1 MTRTAVPDERP
12 PMSSAP
18 LPGSLKERVSAVLV
32 SRPVTVLT
40 LFLTILGTG
49 VLSYMKIPLTFV
61 PSGLSSSSLSVSMPY
76 PGAGPV
82 EVQDQ
87 LTRPVEDT
95 LRTIP
100 GISEIT
106 SFSFEGQSQIQV
118 EFSSAV
124 DVDVAYGEVR
134 DRIERIRPS
143 LPDEMDR
150 YRIRRFN
157 LDSLPIQWM
166 GIRYDADDESQLP
179 LIERVFVPRVEGA
192 DGVAGVNLNGVVE
205 DVCRIFVDFD
215 RAMGYGV
222 DLGSIIQGL
231 QQDNFTLPAG
241 RIDDGDRTF
250 SLRLDARFDSP
261 EEIERYPIGDGRVL
275 GDIAEVVVG
284 KALRDQVWRI
294 NGQTALGL
302 AVSKESGA
310 NTIATA
316 RAVEE
321 VIDELLADP
330 RFAGVEVDIF
340 WSQKDEILRAIEGLQ
355 SSALWG
361 GLFAILVLGF
371 FLRDLRTTLIAA
383 LAIPSSLLAA
393 LTAVYFSGM
402 TLNLMSLAGFT
413 LGIGMLVDNAVVVI
427 ENIARR
433 NGELGDARRA
443 ASVGTAEVGLAVL
456 TATLTSIVVFL
467 PLIFMDGDRN
477 TRVIVRE
484 LGLPITYSLVASL
497 LVAMVFIPTFAARLM
512 RSGAADQT
520 VELSPRIVGG
530 YRRALGWALNNRF
543 GTLLVLIAAAAV
555 CGGASQNMRTSFS
568 DNGGPDQI
576 RVAVDTPSTYSLAEC
591 NEVYLRLEAWA
602 DAHMDELDVE
612 FYSTRFSRR
621 DGRLDVYPREDI
633 ETAAREQ
640 LDDEIRASL
649 AEEVALPGVDL
660 TVGWEGGSAEE
671 RKVRVDVRGPDFG
684 ALASIAADLKGR
696 FAALRTTD
704 AEGETIPLFD
714 DVVSDI
720 DDGLDEVHVLVDRD
734 RTANLGVSPESIR
747 GMVAWGLG
755 GQRLPDLQ
763 LDDGRELPLV
773 IEYAQDDTESLE
785 FVRNLG
791 LWREQTG
798 GMVPLQTVADFRF
811 EKSLSTLM
819 RRNGRSSLGIT
830 LTPAVDNVY
839 VVGREVDAVLSD
851 YPLPEGYTFQDEGGR
866 NEFEED
872 VAALAKV
879 GLLAI
884 VLVYLLMAILLESIA
899 LPFCILVSVPLAFLG
914 VFLTLGVTGV
924 PFDVMV
930 VVGMIL
936 LAGIVVNN
944 AIVLLDRV
952 QQLRDDGLPRDE
964 ALRTGGADR
973 VRPILMTAITTIFG
987 LMPMALPNVFP
998 GSGDSGYQSL
1008 AVAVAGGLAFS
1019 TLLTLFVVPWAY
1031 SLLDD
1036 LSVLLRRLA
1045 FGAPPRGGAAPR
1057 PAPAG
1062 RRD

>member
-1 MTRTAVPDERP
+1 MTPTPTDSP
-12 PMSSAP
+12 TGAP
-18 LPGSLKERVSAVLV
+18 ASLKERISALLV

-40 LFLTILGTG
+40 IFLTILGTG

-61 PSGLSSSSLSVSMPY
+61 PSGLSSSSLSVSMPF

-106 SFSFEGQSQIQV
+106 SFSFEGQSQIQID
-118 EFSSAV
+118 FSSNV

-157 LDSLPIQWM
+157 IDSLPIQWM
-166 GIRYDADDESQLP
+166 GVRYNADNEALLP

-215 RAMGYGV
+215 KAMGYGV
-222 DLGSIIQGL
+222 DLGNIIQGL
-231 QQDNFTLPAG
+231 QLDNFTLPAG
-241 RIDDGDRTF
+241 QIDDGDRTF
-250 SLRLDARFDSP
+250 SLRLDARFSSA
-261 EEIERYPIGDGRVL
+261 EQIERYPIGNGRVL
-275 GDIAEVVVG
+275 GDIAEVMIG

-294 NGQTALGL
+294 NGQNALGL
-302 AVSKESGA
+302 SVSKESGA
-310 NTIATA
+310 NTIETA
-316 RAVEE
+316 NAVEDVLE
-321 VIDELLADP
+321 ELLADP
-330 RFAGVEVDIF
+330 RFAEVEVDIF
-340 WSQKDEILRAIEGLQ
+340 WSQKDEILTAIEGLQ

-361 GLFAILVLGF
+361 GLFAILVLWF

-393 LTAVYFSGM
+393 LTAVYFSDM

-433 NGELGDARRA
+433 NGELGDAHKA
-443 ASVGTAEVGLAVL
+443 AAVGTAEVGLAVL

-467 PLIFMDGDRN
+467 PLIFMDGDKN

-497 LVAMVFIPTFAARLM
+497 VVAMVFIPTFASRLM
-512 RSGAADQT
+512 RSGSKDST
-520 VELSPRIVGG
+520 VELSPRMVGA
-530 YRRALGWALNNRF
+530 YQRALGWALSNRF
-543 GTLLVLIAAAAV
+543 GVLLLLIFAAGISGA
-555 CGGASQNMRTSFS
+555 ASQNMKTSFS

-576 RVAVDTPSTYSLAEC
+576 RVNVDTPSTYSLT
-591 NEVYLRLEAWA
+591 EVNQVFTNLEEWA
-602 DAHMDELDVE
+602 DTHMDGIGFD

-621 DGRLDVYPREDI
+621 GGRLDIYPFDDMDPTVREGLDNAI
-633 ETAAREQ
+633 RET
-640 LDDEIRASL
+640 LPTF
-649 AEEVALPGVDL
+649 PGVKL

-671 RKVRVDVRGPDFG
+671 KTIRVDVRGPDFG
-684 ALASIAADLKGR
+684 VLANIAFDLKER
-696 FAALRTTD
+696 FTALET
-704 AEGETIPLFD
+704 EGPDGAVALFD
-714 DVVSDI
+714 EVSTDI
-720 DDGLDEVHVLVDRD
+720 DEGLDEVHILVDRD
-734 RTANLGVSPESIR
+734 RTANLGVRPESIR

-763 LDDGRELPLV
+763 LEDGRELPMV

-791 LWREQTG
+791 LWRENTG
-798 GMVPLQTVADFRF
+798 GMVPLQSVADFHF
-811 EKSLSTLM
+811 EKSLSTLI
-819 RRNGRSSLGIT
+819 RRNGRSTMGIR
-830 LTPAVDNVY
+830 LTPSVDNIY
-839 VVGREVDAVLSD
+839 VVAREVDSVLSD
-851 YPLPEGYTFQDEGGR
+851 YPLPEGYTFNNEGGR
-866 NEFEED
+866 NDFEED

-879 GLLAI
+879 GILAI
-884 VLVYLLMAILLESIA
+884 VLVYLLMAILLESIM

-914 VFLTLGVTGV
+914 VFLTLGTTGV

-952 QQLRDDGLPRDE
+952 QQLRDTGVPRNE
-964 ALRTGGADR
+964 ALRLGGADR

-1036 LSVLLRRLA
+1036 LSILLRRVT
-1045 FGAPPRGGAAPR
+1045 FGGEPSA
-1057 PAPAG
+1057 
-1062 RRD
+1062 

>member
-1 MTRTAVPDERP
+1 MTPADP
-12 PMSSAP
+12 SAP
-18 LPGSLKERVSAVLV
+18 LKERISAVLV

-49 VLSYMKIPLTFV
+49 VLSYLKIPLTFV
-61 PSGLSSSSLSVSMPY
+61 PSGLSSSSLSVSMPF

-87 LTRPVEDT
+87 LSRPVEDT

-100 GISEIT
+100 GITEIT
-106 SFSFEGQSQIQV
+106 SYSFEGQSQIQV

-166 GIRYDADDESQLP
+166 GIRYDAENEALLP

-222 DLGSIIQGL
+222 DLGQVISGL

-241 RIDDGDRTF
+241 RIDDGERTF
-250 SLRLDARFDSP
+250 SLRLDARFRSA
-261 EEIERYPIGDGRVL
+261 EEVERYPIGNGRVL
-275 GDIAEVVVG
+275 GDIADVVVG

-294 NGQTALGL
+294 NGQNALGL
-302 AVSKESGA
+302 SVSKESGA
-310 NTIATA
+310 NTIDTA
-316 RAVEE
+316 RAVEG
-321 VIDELLADP
+321 VIDELLTDP
-330 RFAGVEVDIF
+330 RFADVEVDIF
-340 WSQKDEILRAIEGLQ
+340 WSQKDEILKAIQGLQ

-393 LTAVYFSGM
+393 LTAVYFSDM

-427 ENIARR
+427 ENISRR
-433 NGELGDARRA
+433 NGQLADAKRA

-467 PLIFMDGDRN
+467 PMIFMDGDPN

-484 LGLPITYSLVASL
+484 IGLPITFSLIASFV
-497 LVAMVFIPTFAARLM
+497 VAMVFIPTFASRLM
-512 RSGAADQT
+512 RSGASDST

-530 YRRALGWALNNRF
+530 YRRALGWALTNRF
-543 GTLLVLIAAAAV
+543 GVLLLLLVAV
-555 CGGASQNMRTSFS
+555 GICGGAAQNMKTSFS

-576 RVAVDTPSTYSLAEC
+576 RILVDTPSTYSLAEC
-591 NEVYLRLEAWA
+591 NEVFVDLEAWA
-602 DAHMDELDVE
+602 DEQMEELSFD
-612 FYSTRFSRR
+612 FYSVRFSRR
-621 DGRLDVYPREDI
+621 DGRMDIYPYDDIDPGVREG
-633 ETAAREQ
+633 
-640 LDDEIRASL
+640 LDDAIRASL
-649 AEEVALPGVDL
+649 PSFPGVDL
-660 TVGWEGGSAEE
+660 KVGWEGGSSEE
-671 RKVRVDVRGPDFG
+671 KKIRVDVRGPDFG
-684 ALASIAADLKGR
+684 VLAGIAGDLKER
-696 FAALRTTD
+696 FAALRTTNAD
-704 AEGETIPLFD
+704 GADVALFD
-714 DVVSDI
+714 DLATDI

-763 LDDGRELPLV
+763 LEDGRELPMV
-773 IEYAQDDTESLE
+773 IEYARDDTESLE
-785 FVRNLG
+785 FVRNLA

-798 GMVPLQTVADFRF
+798 GTVPLQTVADFRF

-819 RRNGRSSLGIT
+819 RRNGRSSLGLS
-830 LTPAVDNVY
+830 LTPSVDNVY
-839 VVGREVDAVLSD
+839 LVSREVDAILAD
-851 YPLPEGYTFQDEGGR
+851 YPLPEGYTFDNQGGR
-866 NEFEED
+866 NDFEED

-879 GLLAI
+879 GILAI
-884 VLVYLLMAILLESIA
+884 VLVYLLMAILLESLF
-899 LPFCILVSVPLAFLG
+899 LPLCILMSVPLAFQG
-914 VFLTLGVTGV
+914 VFLTLGTTGV

-952 QQLRDDGLPRDE
+952 QQLRDSGMPRDE
-964 ALRTGGADR
+964 ALVKGGTDR

-1019 TLLTLFVVPWAY
+1019 TMLTLFVVPWAY
-1031 SLLDD
+1031 SLIDD
-1036 LSVLLRRLA
+1036 ATALGLRLLFRAREDA
-1045 FGAPPRGGAAPR
+1045 PAPTPGPEGAPPVPAAPR
-1057 PAPAG
+1057 
-1062 RRD
+1062 D